1 MAFNRHY
8 AKWTQISKLG
18 KQNWKHSR
26 LTKTVIS
33 IIFWNFYQ
41 NFSVEVAR
49 TFSTLLRFTEIN
61 DILHQTHNL
70 YNKQLVGFDDLPS
83 FLATEI

>member
-41 NFSVEVAR
+41 NFSEEVAR
-49 TFSTLLRFTEIN
+49 TFSTLLRFPEIN